1 MNFALIEASDIDV
14 EGLSV
19 RFVQN
24 RPLGSIPIVA
34 WLCKSASTRD
44 YYPPT
49 CGPGLARATKSLPTW
64 LKRRSVSSPCGQ
76 WNVKLRSDLG

>member
-44 YYPPT
+44 YYPPP
-49 CGPGLARATKSLPTW
+49 CGPGLARPGQANQVVANLAQAQV
-64 LKRRSVSSPCGQ
+64 SVKP
-76 WNVKLRSDLG
+76 LRAVERQA